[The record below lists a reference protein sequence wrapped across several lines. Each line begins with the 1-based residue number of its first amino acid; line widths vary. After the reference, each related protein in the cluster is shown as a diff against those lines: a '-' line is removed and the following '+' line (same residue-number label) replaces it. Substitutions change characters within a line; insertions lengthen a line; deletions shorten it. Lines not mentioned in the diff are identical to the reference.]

1 MNVSELIKTVN
12 EITPFELAFEDDKV
26 GLLIGTEENDVSGV
40 LIAHDLENSILE
52 LVDNDNINTVIT
64 YHPAPM
70 KEVLDDNGEYVDELI
85 GLSLEF
91 QKKDINI
98 ISLHTAQD
106 VRENGNADSLV
117 ELFNIKGVKT
127 FAYSQE
133 NFGAGRIGEIDPIT
147 TDEFKKLVED
157 KLNTKIIRTN
167 AHYEKLEIIN
177 KLAIL
182 PGSGTQFIDEIIN
195 EADVFLTGDI
205 SHRYFLLADDNEL
218 GLVQVNHIS
227 TEIPG
232 MKKFVNK
239 LANNL
244 SIKVEYFYNKNYE

>member
-1 MNVSELIKTVN
+1 MNVAELIKTVN

-70 KEVLDDNGEYVDELI
+70 KEALDGNGEYVDELI

-133 NFGAGRIGEIDPIT
+133 NFGAGRIGDIDPIT

-218 GLVQVNHIS
+218 GLVQVLDLENS
-227 TEIPG
+227 
-232 MKKFVNK
+232 KR
-239 LANNL
+239 
-244 SIKVEYFYNKNYE
+244 

>member
-1 MNVSELIKTVN
+1 MNVAELIKTVN

-147 TDEFKKLVED
+147 SDEFKKLVED

-232 MKKFVNK
+232 MTKFVNK

-244 SIKVEYFYNKNYE
+244 NIKVEYFYNKNYE

>member
-1 MNVSELIKTVN
+1 VNVSELIKTVN
-12 EITPFELAFEDDKV
+12 NITPFELAFEDDKV
-26 GLLIGTEENDVSGV
+26 GLLIGSEENDVSGV

-52 LVDNDNINTVIT
+52 QLDNNNINTVIT

-70 KEVLDDNGEYVDELI
+70 KEVLNDNGEFVDELV

-91 QKKDINI
+91 HKKGISV

-106 VRENGNADSLV
+106 VKKNGNADSLV
-117 ELFNIKGVKT
+117 ELFNIKEVKT
-127 FAYSQE
+127 FAYTQE
-133 NFGAGRIGEIDPIT
+133 NFGAGRIGEIDSIT
-147 TDEFKKLVED
+147 TAEFENLVED
-157 KLNTKIIRTN
+157 KLNTKIIRKN
-167 AHYEKLEIIN
+167 AHFEKLEIIN
-177 KLAIL
+177 KLAVL

-205 SHRYFLLADDNEL
+205 SHRYFLLADDHEL

-232 MKKFVNK
+232 MKKFANK
-239 LANNL
+239 IANELN
-244 SIKVEYFYNKNYE
+244 IKVEYFYNKNYE